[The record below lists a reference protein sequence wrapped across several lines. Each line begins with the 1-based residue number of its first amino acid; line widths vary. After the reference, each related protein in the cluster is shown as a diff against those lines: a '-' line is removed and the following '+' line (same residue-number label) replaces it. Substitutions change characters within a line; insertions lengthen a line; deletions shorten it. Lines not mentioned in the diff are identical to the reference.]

1 MMLKVYTRETGRTCV
16 RSPSPSHNMSAPSQ
30 IAREVLWCAHPVLH
44 SGVAAVLWR
53 RKLHKQFPVFFTYT
67 LVQIAIFALTFPFW
81 LSGNY
86 EWFFWAYWVGQ
97 AVTAV
102 LGFKVIH
109 EVFLDVFRSYH
120 SLKDLGTIVF
130 RWAGT
135 VMLMVSAVVA
145 FSNAPKYG
153 LVVHAVTTLQ
163 SSVRFVQ
170 FGLVVFLL
178 PFSRFLGVSRRQH
191 SFGIALGFGLFATVE
206 LVLLALNSGGLLHQ
220 TSVNLI
226 DMSTFNVAIMVWLWY
241 ALASNP
247 AREVPA
253 NHFQTERWED
263 SLADLQHPAT
273 SDSLIPMFEGMVERA
288 LSRTSNL
295 PADETQEGG
304 PRSASPG
311 APAKKI
317 SAAAGAGGRALN

>member
-1 MMLKVYTRETGRTCV
+1 
-16 RSPSPSHNMSAPSQ
+16 MSWTSQ
-30 IAREVLWCAHPVLH
+30 TASQVLWCAHPVLQ
-44 SGVAAVLWR
+44 SVLAIVLWR
-53 RKLHKQFPVFFTYT
+53 RKLYKQFPVFFTYI
-67 LVQIAIFALTFPFW
+67 LAQIATFALIFPW
-81 LSGNY
+81 RHNY
-86 EWFFWAYWVGQ
+86 EWYFWSYWLGA
-97 AVTAV
+97 AVSAV

-153 LVVHAVTTLQ
+153 LIMHAVTTLQ

-220 TSVNLI
+220 HSVNLI
-226 DMSTFNVAIMVWLWY
+226 DMTMFNVAILIWLGY
-241 ALASNP
+241 ALAPNP
-247 AREVPA
+247 SREVPA
-253 NHFQTERWED
+253 NLYQTERWEE
-263 SLADLQHPAT
+263 SLADLQHPAAA
-273 SDSLIPMFEGMVERA
+273 DSLIPMFEGMVERA
-288 LSRTSNL
+288 LSRTSSV
-295 PADETQEGG
+295 PGTQ
-304 PRSASPG
+304 A
-311 APAKKI
+311 
-317 SAAAGAGGRALN
+317 SAASAGGRTRS